1 MEAVVLLGCKRTTV
15 AVCKHAQRTP
25 NVLQGSIVRPQTA
38 LLLDIALVVGA
49 ATALP
54 LPAISNAK
62 VNCNALSHAAYLH
75 PLIVGKVEAM
85 AWTAAQPL
93 AFPWVEALL

>member
-1 MEAVVLLGCKRTTV
+1 MEAVVFSGCKRTTV
-15 AVCKHAQRTP
+15 AVYKHARWTA
-25 NVLQGSIVRPQTA
+25 NVLQGFIVRPRTA

-54 LPAISNAK
+54 PPAMSNANW
-62 VNCNALSHAAYLH
+62 NCNALSHAAYLH
-75 PLIVGKVEAM
+75 PLTAGKVEAM

-93 AFPWVEALL
+93 AFR